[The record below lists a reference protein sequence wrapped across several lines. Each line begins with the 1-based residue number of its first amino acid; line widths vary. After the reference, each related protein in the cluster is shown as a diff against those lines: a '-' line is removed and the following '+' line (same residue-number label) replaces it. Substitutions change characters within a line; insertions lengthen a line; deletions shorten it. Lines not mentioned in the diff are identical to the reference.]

1 MCWLAG
7 RREEG
12 VKKLLLDWGWVALG
26 GVQARRLGAVRQT
39 GW

>member
-12 VKKLLLDWGWVALG
+12 VKKLLLDGDGWRWVACRHAGWVL
-26 GVQARRLGAVRQT
+26 
-39 GW
+39 